1 MSLHALTNGERRRP
15 AARVATRSGLLQL
28 GWPHFWL
35 LTAILGLGLSLM
47 VLIFFALLSIA

>member
-15 AARVATRSGLLQL
+15 AAGVATRSGLLQL

-35 LTAILGLGLSLM
+35 LTAILGLGLSLL